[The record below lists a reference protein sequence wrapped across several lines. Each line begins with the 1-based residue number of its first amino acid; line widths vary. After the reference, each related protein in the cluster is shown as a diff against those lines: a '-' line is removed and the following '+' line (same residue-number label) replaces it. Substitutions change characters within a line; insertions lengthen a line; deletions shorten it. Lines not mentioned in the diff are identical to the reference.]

1 MEIPDDS
8 IKIKAVA
15 NVAIIGLVKD
25 VIWKMSVVA
34 LKTVDVT
41 VNVSKRVLQLFQGI
55 NGNVLLNIYCYFCLG
70 PLRSAIVNLASLES
84 IVTKSQSSIRSFYR
98 FHPISLPN

>member
-34 LKTVDVT
+34 LKTVEVT

-55 NGNVLLNIYCYFCLG
+55 NG
-70 PLRSAIVNLASLES
+70 
-84 IVTKSQSSIRSFYR
+84 
-98 FHPISLPN
+98 